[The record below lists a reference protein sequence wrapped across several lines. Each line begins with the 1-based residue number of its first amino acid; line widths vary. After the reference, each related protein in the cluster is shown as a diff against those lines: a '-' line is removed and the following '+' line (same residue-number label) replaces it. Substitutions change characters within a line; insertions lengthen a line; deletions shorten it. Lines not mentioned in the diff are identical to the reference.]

1 MMLEGTRGLKTMPS
15 KFSVAIIDHDK
26 RSRNALMTALLPY
39 SGNMVMA
46 GAVDNFRDGVT
57 MLNDFAPDAVF
68 LGVADLQQ
76 GVESVRFL
84 TRWHPRVSVI
94 ASSFEENSEWILALM
109 RAGAAEYLLNPFTQE
124 DLQSTIQK
132 VARFLVEPTP
142 REMQTSG
149 KIISVYN
156 PIGGTGTTTLA
167 VNLAAA
173 LSTNASKVAL
183 VDLNLDAGDVGTFL
197 NIKPAYNLSSLTTN
211 IERLDHNFLMSVM
224 IRHPSGP
231 FVLTDAQE
239 FDETLSITPERVH
252 RVLNM
257 LKGIFD
263 YVVVDSVGLFAGCN
277 VPILHNSS
285 LILLTAT
292 FDKPSLTNVKRNLIR
307 LERMGVNPES
317 VRLVINRYIP
327 ALDSDIDDFKKMI
340 MSRVFQVIPNEYKDV
355 VESINK
361 GMPVVKLLPRSRVS
375 IAIMELARNV
385 ELALNRHAW
394 HEVKNSVNA

>member
-1 MMLEGTRGLKTMPS
+1 MPS

-26 RSRNALMTALLPY
+26 RSRDALVTALLPY

-46 GAVDNFRDGVT
+46 GVVDNFIDGVT
-57 MLNDFAPDAVF
+57 MINNFAPDVVF

-94 ASSFEENSEWILALM
+94 TSSYEGNPEWILALM
-109 RAGAAEYLLNPFTQE
+109 RAGAAEYLLYPFTQE
-124 DLQSTIQK
+124 DLKSTTQK
-132 VARFLVEPTP
+132 VARFLVGPTTP
-142 REMQTSG
+142 EKQASG
-149 KIISVYN
+149 KIVSVYN
-156 PIGGTGTTTLA
+156 PIGGTGTTTVA

-173 LSTNASKVAL
+173 LSANGSKVAL
-183 VDLNLDAGDVGTFL
+183 IDLNLDAGDIGTFL

-211 IERLDHNFLMSVM
+211 IERLDRNFLMGVM
-224 IRHPSGP
+224 VRHSSGP

-239 FDETLSITPERVH
+239 FDETLSITPERVD
-252 RVLNM
+252 RVLGM
-257 LKGIFD
+257 LKGLFD
-263 YVVVDSVGLFAGCN
+263 YVIVDSVGLFAGCN

-292 FDKPSLTNVKRNLIR
+292 FDKPSLNNIKRNMLR
-307 LERMGVNPES
+307 LERMGVDPES
-317 VRLVINRYIP
+317 VKLIINRYIP
-327 ALDSDIDDFKKMI
+327 SLDSNTIDCEKTI
-340 MSRVFQVIPNEYKDV
+340 ISRVIQIIPNEYRDV
-355 VESINK
+355 VDSINK

-385 ELALNRHAW
+385 ELALNKHVW

>member
-1 MMLEGTRGLKTMPS
+1 MPS

-39 SGNMVMA
+39 SGHMVMA
-46 GAVDNFRDGVT
+46 GSVDNFRDGVT
-57 MLNDFAPDAVF
+57 MINNVAPDVVF
-68 LGVADLQQ
+68 LGVAELQQ

-94 ASSFEENSEWILALM
+94 ASSYEENPEWILALM
-109 RAGAAEYLLNPFTQE
+109 RAGAAEYLLNPFTQK
-124 DLQSTIQK
+124 DLQSAIQK

-142 REMQTSG
+142 SREMQALG

-156 PIGGTGTTTLA
+156 PIGGTGTTTVA

-173 LSTNASKVAL
+173 LATKASKVAL

-224 IRHPSGP
+224 VHHPSGP

-252 RVLNM
+252 RVLSM

-263 YVVVDSVGLFAGCN
+263 YVIVDSVGLFAGCN

-285 LILLTAT
+285 LILLTT
-292 FDKPSLTNVKRNLIR
+292 TYDKPSINNVKRNILR
-307 LERMGVNPES
+307 LERMGINPDT
-317 VRLVINRYIP
+317 VKLVINRYIP
-327 ALDSDIDDFKKMI
+327 TLDFDIKDSKKAI
-340 MSRVFQVIPNEYKDV
+340 MSHAFQVIPNEYKDV
-355 VESINK
+355 VDSINK
-361 GMPVVKLLPRSRVS
+361 GLPVVKLLPRSRVS

-385 ELALNRHAW
+385 ELALNAHAW
-394 HEVKNSVNA
+394 HEVKNSANA

>member
-1 MMLEGTRGLKTMPS
+1 MPS
-15 KFSVAIIDHDK
+15 KFSVAIIDHDQ

-39 SGNMVMA
+39 AGNMVMA
-46 GAVDNFRDGVT
+46 GAADNFRDGVS
-57 MLNDFAPDAVF
+57 MINNLAPDVVF

-94 ASSFEENSEWILALM
+94 ASSYEENSEWILALM

-132 VARFLVEPTP
+132 VARFLVQPTT
-142 REMQTSG
+142 REIQASG

-156 PIGGTGTTTLA
+156 PIGGTGTTTVA

-173 LSTNASKVAL
+173 LSANASKVAL
-183 VDLNLDAGDVGTFL
+183 IDLNLDAGDVGTFL
-197 NIKPAYNLSSLTTN
+197 NIKPAYNLSSITTN

-224 IRHPSGP
+224 VRHSSGP
-231 FVLTDAQE
+231 YLLTDAQE
-239 FDETLSITPERVH
+239 FDETLSITPERVD
-252 RVLNM
+252 RVLHM

-263 YVVVDSVGLFAGCN
+263 YVIVDSVGPFAGCN
-277 VPILHNSS
+277 VPILHSSS

-292 FDKPSLTNVKRNLIR
+292 FDKPSINNVKRNMVR
-307 LERMGVNPES
+307 LERMGINPDS
-317 VRLVINRYIP
+317 VKLILNRYIP
-327 ALDSDIDDFKKMI
+327 TLDSDITDGKRTI
-340 MSRVFQVIPNEYKDV
+340 MSHAFQVIPNEYKDV
-355 VESINK
+355 VDSINK

-385 ELALNRHAW
+385 EMTLNTHPW